1 MTLMNY
7 TEVKLTIEDL
17 FTAAHA
23 GVLRRLSAIANNRKH
38 IFGDGPED
46 LWGNDIESCIAEML
60 VSRSFNVSWRPY
72 AADPNVIKA
81 DVGDNIQVRSTKR
94 KDGCLIMHKK
104 DKDDQY
110 FVLVTGSGLNM
121 KIKGWIKCAD
131 GKKQKFWRDN
141 VPNPAYFV
149 PQSELITP

>member
-1 MTLMNY
+1 MNY
-7 TEVKLTIEDL
+7 TEVNLTTEDL
-17 FTAAHA
+17 FTAANA
-23 GVLRRLSAIANNRKH
+23 GILRRLSAIKNNRKESYG
-38 IFGDGPED
+38 IPPED

-60 VSRSFNVSWRPY
+60 VSRAFNVSWTPY
-72 AADPNVIKA
+72 AVDPSTIKA
-81 DVGDNIQVRSTKR
+81 DVGDNIQVRSTPR
-94 KDGCLIMHKK
+94 DNGCLILHKK
-104 DKDDQY
+104 DNDDQF
-110 FVLVTGSGLNM
+110 FVLVTGSSLNM